1 MEIQNNPEPN
11 GVHDAACLGL
21 GKDPIP
27 RQKVTNCLQR
37 IGRKPITYYNV
48 FPPKKWLLLFQRQVN
63 YVEEII
69 VTRDTEHL
77 GISRREVIQTISDMG

>member
-1 MEIQNNPEPN
+1 MNPEVN
-11 GVHDAACLGL
+11 GVCNVACLDL
-21 GKDPIP
+21 GEYDFP
-27 RQKVTNCLQR
+27 QMTVANYSQR
-37 IGRKPITYYNV
+37 IEINPIIYKNFFPSRKQA
-48 FPPKKWLLLFQRQVN
+48 LLSKIQVK